1 LTLRIQSEELSVR
14 HDHIIAFNEQME
26 AARRQTDD
34 TLSVLRNQHQQL
46 ETMVSAAN
54 DVMKVIDDQIAQLDR
69 LRHVVGQMGA
79 GDGPP
84 PNGDVQNRLA
94 VALRAVDGPDKS

>member
-1 LTLRIQSEELSVR
+1 VR
-14 HDHIIAFNEQME
+14 HDHILAFNDQME
-26 AARRQTDD
+26 AARKQTDE

-46 ETMVSAAN
+46 ETMVAAAKE
-54 DVMKVIDDQIAQLDR
+54 VMKVIDDQIAELDR

-84 PNGDVQNRLA
+84 HNGDAQNRLT
-94 VALRAVDGPDKS
+94 VALRAVDTPEKAKGNS